1 MIIESLELKNYRN
14 YRELKLPL
22 HPGSN
27 LLYGDNAQ
35 GKTNILEALYLCA
48 ATKSHRGSKDREL
61 IRFGEEEAHIRLN
74 LTKNDVPYRIDM
86 HLKKE
91 RAKGIAVNGV
101 PIRRASEL
109 FGTLNVVLFSPEDLS
124 IVKNGPSDRRR
135 FCDMELC
142 QLDRSYV
149 HSLVNYNKALLQRN
163 RLLKDLSFEPEL
175 AGTLEI
181 WDSQLIRYGS
191 ELIPLEIWDSQ
202 LIRYGSELIRA
213 RESFIEMLDPLTSAI
228 HGEITSGK
236 EKMRVSYE
244 KNISVPD
251 YEAAMKRAGAAD
263 RKLKTTTVGPHRDD
277 IGFFVNEMDLRKF
290 GSQGQQRTGALSL
303 KLSEIELMKRAS
315 GDWPVLLLDDVLS
328 ELDTERQRHLLNA
341 ISRTQ
346 TVLTSTG
353 MENLM
358 EEHFRIDRK
367 FRIMEGTAEEVLPE
381 QSV

>member
-1 MIIESLELKNYRN
+1 MKEMIIESLELKNYRN

-191 ELIPLEIWDSQ
+191 ELI
-202 LIRYGSELIRA
+202 RA
-213 RESFIEMLDPLTSAI
+213 REAFIEMLDPLTSAI

-358 EEHFRIDRK
+358 EGHFRIDRK

-381 QSV
+381 QTV